1 MWFKAFLKAGY
12 GIAFLDYLAVFYSH
26 LILDYGV
33 AHARFPGPADSP
45 SIKRQRTNFPLVV
58 FSVKLL
64 TL

>member
-45 SIKRQRTNFPLVV
+45 SIKRSGQIFP
-58 FSVKLL
+58 
-64 TL
+64 